1 MLTLNADEHPLMS
14 RMHKPDPKLGP
25 EAQDKRSVAPIE
37 LEDVDIRLYGTP
49 ERARALIRLAPA
61 EAFDV
66 GPIGRRRASH

>member
-1 MLTLNADEHPLMS
+1 
-14 RMHKPDPKLGP
+14 MHKPDSQLGP

-66 GPIGRRRASH
+66 GPIGR